1 MWINNAIIYFN
12 LKKVGKF
19 IVKVQTIIY
28 RSPIDALSA
37 LVRALLSYE
46 QQYQISSEEFYAQY
60 QTGKL
65 QDSTDFVEWSGDYQ
79 HYLELKT
86 ELEEQLKCTK

>member
-1 MWINNAIIYFN
+1 
-12 LKKVGKF
+12 
-19 IVKVQTIIY
+19 VKVQTIIY
-28 RSPIDALSA
+28 RSPIDALST

-60 QTGKL
+60 QAGKL
-65 QDSTDFVEWSGDYQ
+65 QDSADFVEWAGDYQ
-79 HYLELKT
+79 HYLEIKT